1 MPKTTIDM
9 FLAIEKTP
17 ISGSPIS
24 STRITRSLKSV
35 QDTGSF
41 VLQGRNIE
49 IYTGALSISLSPGR
63 VLYTGKDSVNITYQD
78 INMS

>member
-1 MPKTTIDM
+1 M
-9 FLAIEKTP
+9 FLAIEKIP
-17 ISGSPIS
+17 ISGFPIS

-35 QDTGSF
+35 QDTASF